1 MNALKCDRCGKYY
14 DYDPTAKYNYIS
26 FGHKDIIPSKKI
38 TTKDICP
45 ECMEKFIHWLENP
58 NYTIN
63 VNVVDPEK
71 CKRYLN
77 EKFGISEEEIE
88 IPCKTCN
95 DGVCEQCI
103 YGYKSEEKIKKM
115 MKRNNND
122 DERVN
127 ELYKEAE
134 DISNR
139 AGEEKVE

>member
-26 FGHKDIIPSKKI
+26 FGHKDIIPNKKQ

-45 ECMEKFIHWLENP
+45 ECMEKFIYWLENP
-58 NYTIN
+58 DGWSPEECKRYLIDTNI
-63 VNVVDPEK
+63 VDPEK

-77 EKFGISEEEIE
+77 EKFGI
-88 IPCKTCN
+88 T
-95 DGVCEQCI
+95 
-103 YGYKSEEKIKKM
+103 
-115 MKRNNND
+115 ND
-122 DERVN
+122 DERLN

-134 DISNR
+134 NISNS